1 MITDEKL
8 LNHPEVDYLYDL
20 GYAIKNVGSEY
31 YQWKLMDLSGQE
43 KEVYCERVYA
53 YELYHQLRKIME
65 CPACMEGKYKGLT
78 LNGEAI
84 KSNTFFKD
92 VFEGLYEVNDGK
104 EHKFIPDLIL
114 HKDLG
119 SFENE
124 GQIYLAEIKMK
135 GNKEAL
141 NDLEKLTNLKET
153 KLNFDFYIFIYVSIS
168 MDDFISEVEKL
179 GNEVIKKISD
189 DIVCFCTEFGKF
201 ECASFKMVKTQIN
214 NKLNEQ
220 L

>member
-1 MITDEKL
+1 
-8 LNHPEVDYLYDL
+8 
-20 GYAIKNVGSEY
+20 
-31 YQWKLMDLSGQE
+31 MDLSGYE

-65 CPACMEGKYKGLT
+65 CPACMEEKYKGLT

-92 VFEGLYEVNDGK
+92 VFDGLYEVNDGK

-124 GQIYLAEIKMK
+124 GQIYLAEIKME
-135 GNKEAL
+135 GNEKAL
-141 NDLEKLTNLKET
+141 DDLIKLTNLKKT
-153 KLNFDFYIFIYVSIS
+153 KLSFDFYIFIYVGVS
-168 MDDFISEVEKL
+168 MRDFLSKVEKL
-179 GNEVIKKISD
+179 GKEVIKKID
-189 DIVCFCTEFGKF
+189 DNIVCICTRFGEF
-201 ECASFKMVKTQIN
+201 ECASFEMVKTQIN
-214 NKLNEQ
+214 N
-220 L
+220 

>member
-1 MITDEKL
+1 MITDENL
-8 LNHPEVDYLYDL
+8 LNNSGVDYLNDL
-20 GYAIKNVGSEY
+20 GIAIKNVGSDY
-31 YQWKLMDLSGQE
+31 YNWKLKDLNNYE
-43 KEVYCERVYA
+43 KEAYCERVYA

-65 CPACMEGKYKGLT
+65 CPACMEERYKRLT

-119 SFENE
+119 TFENE

-141 NDLEKLTNLKET
+141 DDLIKLTNIKKT
-153 KLNFDFYIFIYVSIS
+153 RLNFDFYIFMYVNIS
-168 MDDFISEVEKL
+168 MNDFISEVEKL
-179 GNEVIKKISD
+179 DHETIRGISD
-189 DIVCFCTEFGKF
+189 DLVCFCTEFGNY
-201 ECASFKMVKTQIN
+201 ECKSFGLIKSQIN
-214 NKLNEQ
+214 N
-220 L
+220 